1 MVDELIGH
9 VDPDEDLSESEG
21 KGDGDGEYNLDI
33 HIFYIIEY
41 VFNYLFTLSKYHMT

>member
-21 KGDGDGEYNLDI
+21 KGDGDGEYNYFQTEHTFI
-33 HIFYIIEY
+33 YFI
-41 VFNYLFTLSKYHMT
+41 